1 MQLPVDWVLVIT
13 RSESCQSMER
23 YRELVPSIG
32 GVEVRLDLWH
42 PDGSIASLPSD
53 LSVIVTDRGGLGDD
67 VRSAARDQ
75 LCRSLGAILDVDPL
89 TDAPAPADLDWIYS
103 CHRPQ
108 QMEDP
113 PEQQIQEAQRL
124 GASAAKIVFLSADLD
139 QSRSAIALSK
149 CYPDFPVISFTASV
163 DSAVDRL
170 TALDAGQRWNYLRP
184 TDDDSDALS
193 NVPSIDEIRWRC
205 RIRERDSHR

>member
-23 YRELVPSIG
+23 FRELVPSIG

-42 PDGSIASLPSD
+42 PEGSKPSLPSD
-53 LSVIVTDRGGLGDD
+53 LSVIVTDRGGLGDAG
-67 VRSAARDQ
+67 RSEARDQ

-89 TDAPAPADLDWIYS
+89 TDAPAPADLAWIYS

-108 QMEDP
+108 QMEVP
-113 PEQQIQEAQRL
+113 PEQQIEEAQRL
-124 GASAAKIVFLSADLD
+124 GASAAKIVFMSADLD

-184 TDDDSDALS
+184 TDDDTDALS
-193 NVPSIDEIRWRC
+193 NVPSIEEIRSRY
-205 RIRERDSHR
+205 RIRERDSLR